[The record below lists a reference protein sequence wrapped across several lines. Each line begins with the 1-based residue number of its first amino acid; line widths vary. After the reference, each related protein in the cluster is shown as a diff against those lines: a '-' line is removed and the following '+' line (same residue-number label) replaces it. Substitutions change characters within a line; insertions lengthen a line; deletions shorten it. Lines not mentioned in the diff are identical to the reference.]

1 MKYVTRPKVNLDR
14 TASAWLIKRH
24 IDSEAELVFLPNKDW
39 PPDRILKEYAGATY
53 YDLNKVGGGLF
64 IEEGQTDSVF
74 TRLVDRNKISD
85 PVIHKI
91 RDLLRKS
98 SQVGSVAHALN
109 TLILGWR
116 SRQDEHDE
124 KGDFTRQLDAHFA
137 ILDDLYALLKN
148 KPEHVVN

>member
-24 IDSEAELVFLPNKDW
+24 LDPQGELVFLPNKDW
-39 PPDRILKEYAGATY
+39 PPERIVKEFNGAVY

-64 IEEGQTDSVF
+64 IEEGQTDTVF
-74 TRLVDRNKISD
+74 ERLITRYKVSD
-85 PVIHKI
+85 PVLVKMSGILK
-91 RDLLRKS
+91 RS
-98 SQVGSVAHALN
+98 SQPGTVAAALH

-116 SRQDEHDE
+116 SRQDEHDQN
-124 KGDFTRQLDAHFA
+124 GDFTRQLEAHFA

-148 KPEHVVN
+148 KPEIAVN